1 MVSIH
6 MFNEVMLNVV
16 TLSTGDVL
24 AIIPDSLT
32 GHDRVLTALDI
43 HHTQHNRHSA

>member
-6 MFNEVMLNVV
+6 MFNVVMLNVV

-32 GHDRVLTALDI
+32 DHDKVLTVLGTHDAW
-43 HHTQHNRHSA
+43 HM